1 MELTMNRTLL
11 IIAALLVSFSAFSQE
26 VAEESVQEPSSL
38 DRLLD
43 QYGEQRTASMT
54 RQDPQAE
61 IRRLRNQIID
71 LRVDRDELAEEN
83 NYLKDRLASV
93 ESTQPACTQ
102 ECVSLDTLENQRLV
116 SYVIYS
122 LSLYRMA
129 EVVVKYTP
137 EENVEAHNKA
147 QRVMAGVKSDLDVLG
162 YDTTNMTEYPSLE
175 ELMKEFQVVQN
186 RMAH

>member
-83 NYLKDRLASV
+83 NYLKDRLASI
-93 ESTQPACTQ
+93 ESTQ
-102 ECVSLDTLENQRLV
+102 L
-116 SYVIYS
+116 
-122 LSLYRMA
+122 
-129 EVVVKYTP
+129 
-137 EENVEAHNKA
+137 
-147 QRVMAGVKSDLDVLG
+147 
-162 YDTTNMTEYPSLE
+162 
-175 ELMKEFQVVQN
+175 
-186 RMAH
+186 

>member
-1 MELTMNRTLL
+1 MNRTLL
-11 IIAALLVSFSAFSQE
+11 IIATLLVSFPALTQE
-26 VAEESVQEPSSL
+26 TQQEAVQQPSSL

-43 QYGEQRTASMT
+43 QYDEQKTSII
-54 RQDPQAE
+54 RQDPQSE
-61 IRRLRNQIID
+61 IRRLRSQIID

-83 NYLKDRLASV
+83 NYLKDRLASI

-102 ECVSLDTLENQRLV
+102 ECVSLDKLENQRIV

-129 EVVVKYTP
+129 EEVVKNTP
-137 EENVEAHNKA
+137 ATNVEAHKKA

-162 YDTTNMTEYPSLE
+162 YDTTDMTDYPSLE

-186 RMAH
+186 KMTH

>member
-11 IIAALLVSFSAFSQE
+11 IIAALLVSLPAFSQDP
-26 VAEESVQEPSSL
+26 AEQQQSSL
-38 DRLLD
+38 DQLLN
-43 QYGEQRTASMT
+43 QYDEQRTASTT

-61 IRRLRNQIID
+61 IRKLRNQVID
-71 LRVDRDELAEEN
+71 LRVERDELSEEN
-83 NYLKDRLASV
+83 TYLKKKI
-93 ESTQPACTQ
+93 ESFESSQPACTQ
-102 ECVSLDTLENQRLV
+102 ECVSLDKIENQRIV

-129 EVVVKYTP
+129 EVVIQNTP
-137 EENVEAHNKA
+137 ADNVEAHKKA

-162 YDTTNMTEYPSLE
+162 YDTTDMTDYPTLE

-186 RMAH
+186 RMTR